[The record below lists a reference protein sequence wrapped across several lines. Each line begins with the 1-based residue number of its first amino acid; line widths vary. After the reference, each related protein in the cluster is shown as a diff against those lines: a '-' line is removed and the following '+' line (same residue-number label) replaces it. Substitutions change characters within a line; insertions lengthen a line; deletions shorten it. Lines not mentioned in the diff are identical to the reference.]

1 LILLKKSTTAQA
13 LGSIKDIRRLYKPVQ
28 PVVKQWGEHVTYRE
42 FLPAP
47 GLQDVIYCYWELK
60 TTKTL
65 DEPFSYCVVA
75 DGCIDIFFELK
86 KPEDSFVMGFCKK
99 YTEFPLDA
107 SFHYV
112 GLRFLPSM
120 FPQLFKINASAL
132 SNRYEA
138 LKVIAPE
145 TANFIQNNFHE
156 RSSAEEIKTQFDT
169 YFLRHLTSITCDNDP
184 RFYEALFIILDSFGA
199 MDVEKD
205 LNTGISARQLRRL
218 FEFYVGTSP
227 KTFSKVVRFQS
238 ILQTGYS
245 SQSLKQSKAFFDA
258 GYYDQAHFIK
268 EFKAFY
274 GITPGK
280 VFGR

>member
-1 LILLKKSTTAQA
+1 MKQLV
-13 LGSIKDIRRLYKPVQ
+13 KDIRRLYRPVQ
-28 PVVKQWGEHVTYRE
+28 PVVKQHGEHVTYRE
-42 FLPAP
+42 FLPDP
-47 GLQDVIYCYWELK
+47 GLQEVVYCYWELK

-65 DEPFSYCVVA
+65 DAPFSYCVVA

-99 YTEFPLDA
+99 YTEFLLDA
-107 SFHYV
+107 SFHYI
-112 GLRFLPSM
+112 GIRFFLSM
-120 FPQLFKINASAL
+120 FPQLFKVDASAL
-132 SNRYEA
+132 SNRYESLTA
-138 LKVIAPE
+138 VAPE
-145 TANFIQNNFHE
+145 VAEFIRNTFHKQSHAADINANL
-156 RSSAEEIKTQFDT
+156 DD
-169 YFLRHLTSITCDNDP
+169 YFLRHLKGITFDDDP
-184 RFYEALFIILDSFGA
+184 RFYEALSIILDSFGT

-205 LNTGISARQLRRL
+205 LDTGISSRQLRRL

-227 KTFSKVVRFQS
+227 KTFSKVVRFQG
-238 ILQTGYS
+238 ILQAGIS
-245 SQSLKQSKAFFDA
+245 SESLKQNAMFVDA

>member
-1 LILLKKSTTAQA
+1 ME
-13 LGSIKDIRRLYKPVQ
+13 SIKNIRKLYKPVQ
-28 PVVKQWGEHVTYRE
+28 PVVKQHGEYVTYRE
-42 FLPAP
+42 FLPDP

-60 TTKTL
+60 TEKTL
-65 DEPFSYCVVA
+65 NAPFSYCVVA

-86 KPEDSFVMGFCKK
+86 NPEESYVMGFCKK
-99 YTEFPLDA
+99 YTEFPLGNN
-107 SFHYV
+107 FHYV

-120 FPQLFKINASAL
+120 FPQLFKINASTL

-138 LKVIAPE
+138 LNLIAPE
-145 TANFIQNNFHE
+145 TADFIKHHFHE
-156 RSSAEEIKTQFDT
+156 RSSAQEIKLNFDN
-169 YFLRHLTSITCDNDP
+169 YFLRHLTSVTFDKDL
-184 RFYEALFIILDSFGA
+184 RFYEALSIILDNVGTI
-199 MDVEKD
+199 DVEKD
-205 LNTGISARQLRRL
+205 LDTGISARQLRRL

-227 KTFSKVVRFQS
+227 KTFSKVVRFQK
-238 ILQTGYS
+238 ILQVEYV
-245 SQSLKQSKAFFDA
+245 SQNQKQSNLFFDA